1 MPIPSS
7 PIRATLLP
15 LLSVLVALIG
25 AAGTVGGILLQNQTA
40 KSPSVVT
47 PSPTSTPTVT
57 HAPAK
62 SECNQAVASKICVA
76 NVTVQINSD
85 EPQLV
90 THSQRIPLKTGD
102 TLRVV
107 NLHYCIS
114 PEATVNRIEGKTY
127 LFKNGIESDKYALL
141 TPSSFPI
148 STGCHNVGNFEK
160 TWKVEPGQHRLSIQM
175 IKHDGSNRIVDK
187 SFYFNLDVGS

>member
-1 MPIPSS
+1 MQRSIKTV
-7 PIRATLLP
+7 IVP
-15 LLSVLVALIG
+15 LLVALIG
-25 AAGTVGGILLQNQTA
+25 AAGTVGGILLQNQTD
-40 KSPSVVT
+40 KSPSAVT
-47 PSPTSTPTVT
+47 PSPTSTPR
-57 HAPAK
+57 AANGSAK
-62 SECNQAVASKICVA
+62 SECNQAVASKVCVA

-90 THSQRIPLKTGD
+90 TYNQRIPLKAGD
-102 TLRVV
+102 NLRVV

-114 PEATVNRIEGKTY
+114 PEATVNRVEGKTY
-127 LFKNGIESDKYALL
+127 LFKNGIESDKYGLF

-148 STGCHNVGNFEK
+148 STGCHNIGNFEK

-187 SFYFNLDVGS
+187 SFYFNLDVGA